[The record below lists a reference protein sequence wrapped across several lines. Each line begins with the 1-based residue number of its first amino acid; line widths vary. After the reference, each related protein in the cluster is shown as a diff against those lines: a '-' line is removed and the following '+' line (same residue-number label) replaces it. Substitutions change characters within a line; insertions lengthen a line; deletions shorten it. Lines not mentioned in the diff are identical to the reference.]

1 MDKITENA
9 NNLAKELISTADAQ
23 SYIQVVNPTTGKV
36 DNMKISDLASVVAA
50 INVQS
55 NIDLT
60 SGGVYESVDL
70 GLPSGTLWAKYNIGA
85 TSESDYGDLFAWGAT
100 EPYRING
107 TTPIDNTDN
116 YAKSYANTIQHDL
129 YPNEDAATVQWGKG
143 WVMPNKAQLDE
154 LYNNTTY
161 TWTTIGGVNGGKF
174 TASNGNYI
182 FFPAAGNMNG
192 GSLDTRGSYGGYWSR
207 SRGSSVLAWRLGF
220 SSSGRDINARYLYY
234 GFSVRPVRG

>member
-9 NNLAKELISTADAQ
+9 NNLAKELITTADAQ

>member
-9 NNLAKELISTADAQ
+9 NNLAKELITTADAQ

-55 NIDLT
+55 NTDLF

-100 EPYRING
+100 EPYRLNG

-116 YAKSYANTIQHDL
+116 YGKSYANTIQHDL
-129 YPNEDAATVQWGKG
+129 YPNEDVATVKWGKG
-143 WVMPNKAQLDE
+143 WIMPTKAQFEE
-154 LYNNTTY
+154 LLANTTNA
-161 TWTTIGGVNGGKF
+161 WTTQNGINGRKF
-174 TASNGNYI
+174 TASNGNSI
-182 FFPAAGNMNG
+182 FFPAAGYVDG
-192 GSLDTRGSYGGYWSR
+192 GSLGSRGSYGHFWSR
-207 SRGSSVLAWRLGF
+207 TRNSAASAWRL
-220 SSSGRDINARYLYY
+220 SVYSGGAGVNGSNRLY

>member
-1 MDKITENA
+1 MDKVTEEN
-9 NNLAKELISTADAQ
+9 NNLAKELITTADSASFVRMINQ
-23 SYIQVVNPTTGKV
+23 STGKAQ
-36 DNMKISDLASVVAA
+36 NITLANLAKLVAD
-50 INVQS
+50 INVQA
-55 NIDLT
+55 NTYLT

-85 TSESDYGDLFAWGAT
+85 TKETEYGDLFAWGAT
-100 EPYRING
+100 SPYRLSG
-107 TTPIDNTDN
+107 TTPLDNTDN

-143 WVMPNKAQLDE
+143 WVMPTKAQLDE

-182 FFPAAGNMNG
+182 FFPAAGYVYG
-192 GSLDTRGSYGGYWSR
+192 GSLGIRGSYGGCWSR
-207 SRGSSVLAWRLGF
+207 SRDSSTYAWRLDF
-220 SSSGRDINARYLYY
+220 NSSGRDVNTGSRGY
-234 GFSVRPVRG
+234 GFSVRPVRS